1 MKYAVRKPSFEFL
14 EPRRLFATVNMA
26 KFQSI
31 TADSNVNADSVAS
44 FAVDGIVSNDYR
56 WISDNTGPH
65 WLEINL
71 SAPYAIGSAH
81 VYLGTDNGATVGS
94 FSIQYF
100 SGGNWV
106 NAASVTNNTATELKL
121 PFSSVV
127 SGVTRFRFYTTAAT
141 ARVKEIVLLTP
152 GDFPLGTGVNLNLAS
167 HRTAVGSSVSGAAN
181 YAINTVDGYVDD
193 NSRWLANSTAGPHSI
208 ELNLSNSQ
216 TASATSTKTSHLVG
230 SLHLYSGVLSSGNV
244 ISPLASF
251 SVEYANRDSGWLPI
265 AGGTVSSGSMVGNLV
280 SNNTSP
286 SLVVNFATPVTATAM
301 RVNFTEPFGR
311 IRELVVLH
319 ATNRADGAV
328 GYPIGTSV
336 EFAPKPST
344 LFERYGDSFFRI
356 NSRVNSNSL
365 VSTANSSSLISS
377 TTVTQA
383 SQYQLLYSYAL
394 DAYRL
399 RNRDTGLAIEVAG
412 ASTVSGAAIVEGE
425 YSASPHQL
433 WRLIPTDTGYFQIVN
448 VWSGMALDVDISG
461 ASPVVTQKARDTSTT
476 PADRQEWTTSLVA
489 KNIKKGTGGYVGQ
502 FGANWAYNWGPT
514 TTAENDP
521 AVIDKD
527 FQFSPMQWG
536 AYEAWMN
543 RANKLYGDWQNNVKP
558 QFFLGFNEPDKTDQS
573 NVTVER
579 AVEAWPQLVSADVPL
594 LSPATADGAMG
605 DAWLESFSDQVD
617 ALGYR
622 VDYTGMH
629 WYSTPNVNGVLDSID
644 DIQTKGNGR
653 NVWLTEFSVVDW
665 SNGSGDFSEETNYNF
680 ILELLWRLET
690 KANLEKYAIFVFTG
704 DSPTNP
710 WDLANPRSNF
720 RSSDGTL
727 TPFGKAYTTWD
738 NDTAIRNN
746 TPYVLHNR
754 AASHRVANLGGS
766 SFNASTIRVE
776 DATVQWQLRD
786 AGSGKKYI
794 ESGVDGRLLRYNGT
808 TLDFAPAGTI
818 GTAVEWTI
826 AQEQYGWRNIIHP
839 QTGRYLQLNRTN
851 NASNAPTALNFTMV
865 TAAAATT
872 TASNWWFAKPYAPIS
887 DVGPVTD
894 SSPAANQVNEN
905 SPVGTIVG
913 ITANAADPDAGQTVT
928 YSLTDNAVGRFAIHP
943 TTGVVTVAGALDYE
957 TTTSH
962 SITIQATSTDSTTS
976 SVTFAINV
984 LNVSDASITNRRVFY
999 NRTTSA
1005 VFGNGTGNP
1014 INAIDSSK
1022 AALLPGEAATTAN
1035 YTNYSRGLNGLIIDL
1050 TSPTN
1055 LSAISPASFQF
1066 ASWSNF
1072 QDSVPNFLTINPAV
1086 TISTIA
1092 GGGLNGSDRVKLEFA
1107 NNAIQN
1113 AWLRV
1118 TMLADASTGLASNDV
1133 FYFGNAR
1140 FDVTPTSPFPSQQVI
1155 INAFD
1160 VNGIRLRQG
1169 QTLGGISSIYD
1180 VDRSGVVNAFDTNAV
1195 RTGQGVASLRFFTAP
1210 SALNL
1215 GLAMIDGNSSALS
1228 FDLRYTDAAFADL
1241 SLLETSQGDY
1251 VKNRRSKRV

>member
-1 MKYAVRKPSFEFL
+1 MKYALRKPSLEVL

-31 TADSNVNADSVAS
+31 TADSNINTDSVAS

-56 WISDNTGPH
+56 WISDNTAPH

-71 SAPYAIGSAH
+71 SAPYEIGSAH

-106 NAASVTNNTATELKL
+106 TAASVTNNTATELKL
-121 PFSSVV
+121 PFSSTV
-127 SGVTRFRFYTTAAT
+127 SGVTRFRFYTTVAT

-167 HRTAVGSSVSGAAN
+167 HRTAIGSSVSGVGN
-181 YAINTVDGYVDD
+181 FAINTVDGWVDD
-193 NSRWLANSTAGPHSI
+193 NSRWLANSTSGPHSI

-216 TASATSTKTSHLVG
+216 NDNATDPKTSHLVG

-244 ISPLASF
+244 VSPLASF
-251 SVEYANRDSGWLPI
+251 TVEYANRDSGWLPI
-265 AGGTVSSGSMVGNLV
+265 SGGTVSSGTMVGNQV
-280 SNNTSP
+280 SNNTS
-286 SLVVNFATPVTATAM
+286 SALVVNFASPVTATAM
-301 RVNFTEPFGR
+301 RVSFTAPFGR
-311 IRELVVLH
+311 IRELVVLP
-319 ATNRADGAV
+319 ATNRADGVV
-328 GYPIGTSV
+328 GYSIGTSV

-344 LFERYGDSFFRI
+344 RFDQYGDGFFRI
-356 NSRVNSNSL
+356 NSRENSNSL
-365 VSTANSSSLISS
+365 VSTATSSSLISG
-377 TTVTQA
+377 TTVSQA

-412 ASTVSGAAIVEGE
+412 ASTVSGAAIVEGD

-448 VWSGMALDVDISG
+448 VWSGMVLDVDVSG
-461 ASPVVTQKARDTSTT
+461 ASPVVTQKARDTNTN
-476 PADRQEWTTSLVA
+476 PVNRQEWTTTLVSN
-489 KNIKKGTGGYVGQ
+489 NIKKGTGGYVGQ
-502 FGANWAYNWGPT
+502 FGASWAYNWGPS

-521 AVIDKD
+521 AVVDKD
-527 FQFSPMQWG
+527 FQYSPMLWG

-558 QFFLGFNEPDKTDQS
+558 QYLLGFNEPDKEDQS

-579 AVEAWPQLVSADVPL
+579 AVEAWPQVVAADVPVI
-594 LSPATADGAMG
+594 SPANATGG
-605 DAWLESFSDQVD
+605 EAWLESFSDQVD
-617 ALGYR
+617 TLGYR

-629 WYSTPNVNGVLDSID
+629 WYAPPNVNTILNQMDSV
-644 DIQTKGNGR
+644 QTKGNGR
-653 NVWLTEFSVVDW
+653 PVWLTEFSIVDW
-665 SNGSGDFSEETNYNF
+665 SNGSGDWSEETNYNF
-680 ILELLWRLET
+680 ILEFLWRAET
-690 KANLEKYAIFVFTG
+690 KATLEKYAVFIFTG

-727 TPFGKAYTTWD
+727 TPFGKAYAAWD

-746 TPYVLHNR
+746 IPYVLHNR
-754 AASHRVANLGGS
+754 AASHRVANNGGS
-766 SFNASTIRVE
+766 SLNASTIRVE

-808 TLDFAPAGTI
+808 TLDFAPAGTT

-826 AQEQYGWRNIIHP
+826 SQEQYGWRNIIHP
-839 QTGRYLQLNRTN
+839 QTGKYLQLNRTN
-851 NASNAPTALNFTMV
+851 NASNAPTALNYTMV
-865 TAAAATT
+865 TAATATT
-872 TASNWWFAKPYAPIS
+872 TASNWWFAKPYEPIS

-894 SSPAANQVNEN
+894 SSPIANQVNEN

-913 ITANAADPDAGQTVT
+913 ITANATESDEGQTVS
-928 YSLTDNAVGRFAIHP
+928 YSLTNNAGGRFAINP
-943 TTGVVTVAGALDYE
+943 TTGVVTVAGSLDYE
-957 TTTSH
+957 TASSH
-962 SITIQATSTDSTTS
+962 SITIQATSSDSTTS
-976 SVTFAINV
+976 SGTFVINV
-984 LNVSDASITNRRVFY
+984 LNVADASVTNRRVFY
-999 NRTTSA
+999 NRTTSTD
-1005 VFGNGTGNP
+1005 FGNGTGNP
-1014 INAIDSSK
+1014 INAIDSTK
-1022 AALLPGEAATTAN
+1022 AALLPGEAATSAN
-1035 YTNYSRGLNGLIIDL
+1035 YTNYSRGLNGIVVDI

-1055 LSAISPASFQF
+1055 LSAISPANFQF
-1066 ASWSNF
+1066 ASWSSF
-1072 QDSVPNFLTINPAV
+1072 QDSVPNFLTISPAV
-1086 TISTIA
+1086 TISTFA
-1092 GGGLNGSDRVKLEFA
+1092 GGGLNGSNRVKIEFA

-1118 TMLADASTGLASNDV
+1118 TMLADANTGLASNDV

-1140 FDVTPTSPFPSQQVI
+1140 FDVTPTSPFPSQQVT

-1160 VNGIRLRQG
+1160 VNGIRARQG
-1169 QTLGGISSIYD
+1169 QNSGVISNIYD

-1195 RTGQGVASLRFFTAP
+1195 RSGQGVASLRSFTAP
-1210 SALNL
+1210 SALQL
-1215 GLAMIDGNSSALS
+1215 SLATLNGNSNALNIDS
-1228 FDLRYTDAAFADL
+1228 RYTDSAFADL
-1241 SLLETSQGDY
+1241 SLLEASQFDN
-1251 VKNRRSKRV
+1251 VRNRRSKRA